1 MPCTVPARGTRAGSY
16 PPFNDAVNNTPC
28 GRKTVLTINGGQS
41 VSAHS
46 LCLFHLMMKLG
57 QSAVGPPYTFEA

>member
-1 MPCTVPARGTRAGSY
+1 MPCTVPARGVVDSTW
-16 PPFNDAVNNTPC
+16 NDKVNNTPC
-28 GRKTVLTINGGQS
+28 GRKTVLTIKGGQS